1 MFSHR
6 HRPIMNYCW
15 VQGVGHLRVAESMS
29 RHFCPCFQSPT
40 LSYHELQLGPEGGGR
55 VWWSQCPDIPVPF
68 FSHRH
73 RPIMNY
79 CWAQRGGGQP
89 CMAESMSRHSC
100 PCFQS
105 PPSTFM
111 NYWAGLGTV
120 ERAGVNVQTNLPVLS
135 NRHRPIINYCWA
147 HWHSNMH
154 SEK

>member
-1 MFSHR
+1 MWRSRCPDISVPVSSHR
-6 HRPIMNYCW
+6 HCPIMNYSW
-15 VQGVGHLRVAESMS
+15 AQK
-29 RHFCPCFQSPT
+29 
-40 LSYHELQLGPEGGGR
+40 GGGR
-55 VWWSQCPDIPVPF
+55 VWWSQCPDIPVPV

-135 NRHRPIINYCWA
+135 NRHRPTCIINYCWA

-154 SEK
+154 SKK